1 MTEGQDLSALLQQG
15 TREYTKLYE
24 RHAYRVY
31 NLALRI
37 TCARESA
44 LKACEDA
51 FMTQVPATEVEGDLL
66 GQTARFAIREAD
78 AGAETGGAGGA
89 EAEALLRATARLPA
103 TERAALALSQLVGA
117 GSEETAAVLGLTPEA
132 ADGVLVHAY
141 ESLAAALSV
150 SPDDARA
157 AYEGWLVAEPPAELW
172 ERVYPRFYM
181 QLEKDLRGSVRVSPG
196 AAVAAKMSAR
206 RVRLRGRLPRRLP
219 RLRTALVV
227 AALGLAGLGA
237 LQYTG
242 AGGGG
247 DSDFA
252 ALAEGE
258 IPGVDEA
265 STEDVARSDG
275 DPYDPLTPK
284 ELDKLRLEE
293 LRDLRAQGE
302 HEQARELATR
312 RKRALAEAA
321 RTRRERK
328 LEQKR
333 TVLERKRAERERKL
347 AERQNRAATRR
358 EEASRNAP
366 PPTSGG
372 SGGGGQDGDDELH
385 VTIEEH
391 RSDDGRND
399 DGGGN
404 GPSRNEAD
412 DNCLYNEDSGTYMC
426 PD

>member
-15 TREYTKLYE
+15 TREYTRLYE
-24 RHAYRVY
+24 RHAYRAY

-44 LKACEDA
+44 LKASEDA
-51 FMTQVPATEVEGDLL
+51 FLTQTSAAQVEGDLL
-66 GQTARFAIREAD
+66 WDTAKFAIREAD

-89 EAEALLRATARLPA
+89 DAEALLRATARLPA
-103 TERAALALSQLVGA
+103 TERAALALSHLAGA
-117 GSEETAAVLGLTPEA
+117 GSEQIAAVLELTPDA

-141 ESLAAALSV
+141 ESLSAALSV

-181 QLEKDLRGSVRVSPG
+181 QLEKDLRGSASVSPG
-196 AAVAAKMSAR
+196 AAVAGKVSRR

-227 AALGLAGLGA
+227 AALALAGLGA

-242 AGGGG
+242 GGVG
-247 DSDFA
+247 DDTDFS

-265 STEDVARSDG
+265 DTEDVARSDG

-347 AERQNRAATRR
+347 AERQHEEARRR
-358 EEASRNAP
+358 EEASRGNP
-366 PPTSGG
+366 PPPSGG
-372 SGGGGQDGDDELH
+372 GGGGQDGDGELH

-391 RSDDGRND
+391 RSDGGGSNG
-399 DGGGN
+399 GGGN
-404 GPSRNEAD
+404 GPSRDEAD
-412 DNCLYNEDSGTYMC
+412 DNCLYDEDSGTYMC